1 MIKALAVTLL
11 GMADLVSLPKEAG
24 LIEPSRYDTT
34 PIPYLDE
41 IVEESKPKKRRTP
54 RKKHVCQW
62 SNTEVWGVFLLGILL
77 GTFVSYA
84 IF

>member
-1 MIKALAVTLL
+1 MIKAVMVALL
-11 GMADLVSLPKEAG
+11 GVADLVTSPKPAG

-41 IVEESKPKKRRTP
+41 IVEEPKSKKRRAP

-62 SNTEVWGVFLLGILL
+62 SNTEVWGVFLLGLLL